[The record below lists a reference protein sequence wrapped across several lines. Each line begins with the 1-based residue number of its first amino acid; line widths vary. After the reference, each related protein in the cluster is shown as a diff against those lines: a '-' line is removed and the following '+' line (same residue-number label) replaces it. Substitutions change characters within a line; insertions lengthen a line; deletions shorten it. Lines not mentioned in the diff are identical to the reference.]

1 MRFVFLKHKPIFPAI
16 TAIAGLLSVFV
27 GGCSMPADRY
37 APQIITPPAVS
48 YRQIGSSV
56 QGRSIDCIQFGYAG
70 PRILILAAIHGNE
83 PASYVLAEALRQY
96 LSSHRTLY
104 SNRVILLIPIANPD
118 GLSAGTRDN
127 VNRVDLNRNFPADNR
142 QDTSRFGL
150 MALSE
155 PESMALYDLIENENP
170 ERILS
175 IHQPYGCIDYDG
187 PARILASRM
196 ALWCDLP
203 VRKVGALPGSL
214 GSWAGETRKIPI
226 ITLEMTA
233 EDTALTQEQIWDRYG
248 RAVLDFISAP

>member
-48 YRQIGSSV
+48 VRQIGSSV

-118 GLSAGTRDN
+118 GLSAGT
-127 VNRVDLNRNFPADNR
+127 AIM
-142 QDTSRFGL
+142 SI
-150 MALSE
+150 
-155 PESMALYDLIENENP
+155 ESI
-170 ERILS
+170 
-175 IHQPYGCIDYDG
+175 
-187 PARILASRM
+187 
-196 ALWCDLP
+196 
-203 VRKVGALPGSL
+203 
-214 GSWAGETRKIPI
+214 
-226 ITLEMTA
+226 
-233 EDTALTQEQIWDRYG
+233 
-248 RAVLDFISAP
+248 